1 MFEVNDV
8 VRFKDN
14 NIPVEILGVITR
26 VESKDYVQILAEN
39 GKTYS
44 AAYVG
49 YLKPTEY
56 KMPISNLLDE
66 FARIKRLEDHNA
78 R

>member
-26 VESKDYVQILAEN
+26 VDSKDYVQI
-39 GKTYS
+39 
-44 AAYVG
+44 
-49 YLKPTEY
+49 
-56 KMPISNLLDE
+56 
-66 FARIKRLEDHNA
+66 
-78 R
+78 